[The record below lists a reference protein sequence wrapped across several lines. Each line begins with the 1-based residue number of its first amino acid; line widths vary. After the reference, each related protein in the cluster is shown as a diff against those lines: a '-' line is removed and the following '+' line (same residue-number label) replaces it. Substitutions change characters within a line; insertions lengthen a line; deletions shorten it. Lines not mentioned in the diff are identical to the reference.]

1 VSRRSDVLDVLACDE
16 GDLRG
21 ALRALLA
28 GHRAALGDGPED
40 GVERAAA
47 AERLRLD
54 PHRLPRSPSAAAPPT
69 AVTDSDDLTDRDRRL
84 IERVRLLDDAPLG
97 VTLCGPA
104 YRDTPILYANRTF
117 RDRTGYSL
125 AELRGRNPRLLQGP
139 KTGDAAVD
147 ALREAVSIWEPV
159 TVEVWNHR
167 RDGTPFLNRV
177 SLRPLPGDD
186 GTITHWAAV
195 QDAVERPND
204 RG

>member
-1 VSRRSDVLDVLACDE
+1 MGLRADILDFLACDE
-16 GDLRG
+16 ANARR
-21 ALRALLA
+21 ALRDLLTD
-28 GHRAALGDGPED
+28 GDDSDDRAR
-40 GVERAAA
+40 GV
-47 AERLRLD
+47 D
-54 PHRLPRSPSAAAPPT
+54 PRELPRTRSAAAPPP
-69 AVTDSDDLTDRDRRL
+69 ALADADDCTDRDRRL

-104 YRDTPILYANRTF
+104 YRDTPVLYANRTF

-139 KTGDAAVD
+139 KTDAEPVE
-147 ALREAVSIWEPV
+147 ALREAVSIWEPA

-186 GTITHWAAV
+186 GTITHWAAA
-195 QDAVERPND
+195 QEAVERPNE
-204 RG
+204 RE